1 MHGRRWALIFACA
14 AGLGLC
20 QAQPP
25 PFELQLTCLAGV
37 WFPPGIVQVPRSA
50 CGALEVR
57 LSKFA
62 SARVKSSD
70 LGFAINSRYLKHETR
85 SGEDG
90 YVLAAQGQGPE
101 DLLRAPENELKAEV
115 GHSSAV
121 WQVRK
126 WDKPY
131 IETTSV
137 KDSLP
142 PDIRIAEPTLPVIR
156 TGSGKVVI
164 AGSVS
169 PADGVSV
176 TLQGQPL
183 TRLVD
188 QPGFQF
194 RATVTLADD
203 IREIVLSAVD
213 RQGNRTTLVWPV
225 QGL

>member
-1 MHGRRWALIFACA
+1 MRTFRLALISVCA
-14 AGLGLC
+14 VGVGLC
-20 QAQPP
+20 QTPAP

-37 WFPPGIVQVPRSA
+37 WLPPGNVQVPQSA
-50 CGALEVR
+50 CGAFEVR

-70 LGFAINSRYLKHETR
+70 LGFAINGRYLKHETR

-101 DLLRAPENELKAEV
+101 DLLRSAENELKAEI
-115 GHSSAV
+115 GHASAA
-121 WQVRK
+121 WHVRK

-131 IETTSV
+131 LEATSA

-142 PDIRIAEPTLPVIR
+142 PDIRISEPTLPVIR
-156 TGSGKVVI
+156 AGGGKVVI

-169 PADGVSV
+169 PADGVSI

-194 RATVTLADD
+194 RSAITLADD
-203 IREIVLSAVD
+203 THEITLSAVD
-213 RQGNRTTLVWPV
+213 AQGNRTTLVWPV
-225 QGL
+225 HGL